1 MKEFKIIVDG
11 VEKTAEVVTKLDIS
25 DIGLSYVYYYI
36 KEDNDTEETEKEL
49 LASIVVPDGDEHEK
63 IIGIQSE
70 EEKKFA
76 FQIYSDYY
84 KKNMGK

>member
-36 KEDNDTEETEKEL
+36 KEDND
-49 LASIVVPDGDEHEK
+49 
-63 IIGIQSE
+63 
-70 EEKKFA
+70 
-76 FQIYSDYY
+76 
-84 KKNMGK
+84 

>member
-11 VEKTAEVVTKLDIS
+11 VEKTAEVVTKLDTN
-25 DIGLSYVYYYI
+25 IGISYVYYYI

-49 LASIVVPDGDEHEK
+49 LASIVVPDGDNNEK
-63 IIGIQSE
+63 IIGIESE

-84 KKNMGK
+84 KKNMNK